1 MQIMQAGVHQTT
13 LKPLTEGTDAVFTAC
28 VEPAGL
34 MFEAPACL
42 SLLEAAELAGLQGL
56 QLASSCRNGTCRTC
70 ICQLRSGQVTYRI
83 EWPGLSFDEKREGF
97 ILPCVAYPA
106 SNVVM
111 QLP

>member
-1 MQIMQAGVHQTT
+1 MQIMQAGVHQTN
-13 LKPLTEGTDAVFTAC
+13 LKPLTDDADAVFTAC

-34 MFEAPACL
+34 MFKAPACL
-42 SLLEAAELAGLQGL
+42 SLLEAAELAGVHGL

>member
-1 MQIMQAGVHQTT
+1 MQTGVHQTNP
-13 LKPLTEGTDAVFTAC
+13 KPLTDDTNTVFIAC

-42 SLLEAAELAGLQGL
+42 SLLEAAELAGLHGL
-56 QLASSCRNGTCRTC
+56 QLANSCRNGTCRTC
-70 ICQLRSGQVTYRI
+70 ICQLSSGNVTYRI
-83 EWPGLSFDEKREGF
+83 NWPGLSFEEKHEGF

-111 QLP
+111 HLP